1 MQLFEG
7 PVNIPSKL
15 QKPVEDS
22 ETERSDKA
30 ERLRREKALDQAI
43 EDSFPASDP
52 ISTEQPAQVFNSQNR

>member
-1 MQLFEG
+1 
-7 PVNIPSKL
+7 VNIPSKL